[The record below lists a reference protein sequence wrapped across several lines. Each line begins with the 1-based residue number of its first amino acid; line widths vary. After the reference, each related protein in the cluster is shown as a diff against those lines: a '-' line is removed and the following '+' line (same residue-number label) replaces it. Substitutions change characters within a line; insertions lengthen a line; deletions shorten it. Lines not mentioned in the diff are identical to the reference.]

1 MTGIRSESDKADT
14 KSLGTADFTA
24 EKLSVSAT
32 VTLRLG
38 EKAMMTLTDGKKT
51 VSVKGDIPSPAENSP
66 LTEEGVKARL
76 AKMGNTNLLL
86 NPENIDLTLDGGINL
101 PPSALNALRRSAAEA
116 FESSRR
122 ELGEVVYQPPRAS
135 GEKKPIRSA
144 TFFCESAFLSAL
156 RLDARAISSLD
167 MTFVPIDSSDE
178 ALAGSN
184 GVALPPILLDS
195 ELCEI
200 ILRLKNAKNIGVMY
214 ALVCNIGQIELVKSL
229 GFIPVGD
236 FRLNVTNG
244 ESAELLYKKGLSH
257 IILSPEL
264 TLPKARDI
272 SGSVITY
279 GRIPLMVTERCF
291 IKENFGC
298 KNCATATLIDR
309 KGEKFPIRQLNNH
322 RNIIFNSLPTYMG
335 DKADELI
342 RYRLLK
348 THMLFTVE
356 SGSQILEIIRADKAE
371 KPLTT
376 SVRRIGR
383 R

>member
-1 MTGIRSESDKADT
+1 
-14 KSLGTADFTA
+14 
-24 EKLSVSAT
+24 
-32 VTLRLG
+32 
-38 EKAMMTLTDGKKT
+38 
-51 VSVKGDIPSPAENSP
+51 
-66 LTEEGVKARL
+66 
-76 AKMGNTNLLL
+76 
-86 NPENIDLTLDGGINL
+86 
-101 PPSALNALRRSAAEA
+101 
-116 FESSRR
+116 
-122 ELGEVVYQPPRAS
+122 
-135 GEKKPIRSA
+135 
-144 TFFCESAFLSAL
+144 
-156 RLDARAISSLD
+156 
-167 MTFVPIDSSDE
+167 MTFVPINSSDD

-195 ELCEI
+195 ELREVT
-200 ILRLKNAKNIGVMY
+200 LRLKNAKNIGVMY

-244 ESAELLYKKGLSH
+244 ESAQLLYKKGLSH

-298 KNCATATLIDR
+298 KNCESATLIDR

-342 RYRLLK
+342 RYRLVK

-356 SGSQILEIIRADKAE
+356 SGSQILEIIRADKAK

-376 SVRRIGR
+376 NRLNFCTAKPGSTIVCLYISLISASEESADKYKIFILSNFQISLFF
-383 R
+383 